1 MNLQKDITVMKQSTT
16 NVGKCCFFSCAS
28 RIKYEIHYL
37 ITLISKFLFN
47 LLTEMRTDKLCFRG
61 FNKIN
66 KVFDSVEWCNV

>member
-16 NVGKCCFFSCAS
+16 NVGKCCFFPVSS
-28 RIKYEIHYL
+28 IKYEIHYL
-37 ITLISKFLFN
+37 ITLISKFLFFN

-61 FNKIN
+61 FNKMN